1 MSASWCYMRKFYREF
16 SVKLYKPLF
25 GRTSFYDTPTC
36 RFCSTHNKNKKDT
49 ERKRAKSQKGPVTYE
64 SEKYDVPTEP
74 GAKKDVSC
82 PLPRSYSPEF
92 VEAAWYDWWVD
103 QGFFTPEY
111 GSERGTSREKFVMC
125 LPPPNVT
132 GTLHLGHAITNT
144 IQDALVRWHRM
155 RGYETL
161 WVPGCDH
168 AGIATQV
175 VVEKRLWK
183 ERRTT
188 RHNIGR
194 DAFVQEVWNWKQ
206 SKGETIYDQM
216 KKLGSSLDW
225 SRACFTLDKDLSKA
239 VTEAF
244 VSLHDDGLIYRKNR
258 MVNWSC
264 QLQSVI
270 SDIEVEN
277 VSLTKRTHLN
287 IPGYQD
293 KVEFGTLTSFAYPV
307 VGKNEEIVVSTTRP
321 ETMLGD
327 TAVAVHPLD
336 SRYQHLHGCSVQHP
350 IDGRLLPIICDDFVD
365 MEFGTGAVKIT
376 PAHDKTDHE
385 IGQRHG
391 LPSMSVISR
400 SGIMENV
407 GDIYTGVK
415 RFDARKLVVEDL
427 KRLNL
432 YRGTKSHAMTIPI
445 CSRSKDV
452 IEPLAMEQW
461 FVNMEEMSAM
471 AINVVKSKKLSF
483 VPEYHGKVWF
493 NWLKDSQEW
502 CISRQLWWGHRI
514 PAYQAYNKN
523 EGCESSI
530 WVVAKTPQEA
540 LTKAAQTL
548 NTREENIVM
557 NQDEDVLDTWFSSA
571 LFPFSP
577 LGWPNQTKDLE
588 KYYPISLMETGSDIL
603 FFWVARMVMLG
614 LKLTNQL
621 PFPTILLHGL
631 LRDAHGRKMS
641 KSLGNVIDPID
652 VISGITLEELH
663 KKVEDGNL
671 SPQEVQTAKE
681 GQRRDFPNGIPA
693 CGTDA
698 LRYMLCSYDFKDDE
712 IPMNVDHVQAR
723 TRFCNKIWNS
733 FKFVTSY
740 ADSAVQY
747 NTPIGQ
753 SGDLM
758 DQWILSRLSNMVE
771 ICHEGFQSYDLQF
784 CTKALQ
790 NFWLSDF
797 CDVYLEYSKSILNGE
812 NSNRKEATKQILC
825 VCVDVFIRGLSPFM
839 PYLSEELYQRLPI
852 VDKAVS
858 VCVAKY
864 PDPADVPYR
873 DTELESLVE
882 RVRAIATHVLSVA
895 TRYSIKSKQLKVYVR
910 VPQESHLHTPNVL
923 EALQIMTRC
932 KSVEVITEEIPVECT
947 VYHLDNKTEIG
958 IILKGVI
965 DVDMEIEKINQK
977 LGKLGKKMDQLIKS
991 SEKASKMTSQKKQK
1005 LQTEILETEEMMGRL
1020 RESIEELESM
1030 RNKNRD

>member
-1 MSASWCYMRKFYREF
+1 MSASWCYMRKFYRDF

-25 GRTSFYDTPTC
+25 IRSSFYDTPVC
-36 RFCSTHNKNKKDT
+36 RFCTTHSKNKNNT
-49 ERKRAKSQKGPVTYE
+49 ERKRTKTQRGPVTYE
-64 SEKYDVPTEP
+64 SETYDVPTEP
-74 GAKKDVSC
+74 GAKKDVTC

-92 VEAAWYDWWVD
+92 VEAAWYDWWVA
-103 QGFFTPEY
+103 QGYFTPEY
-111 GSERGTSREKFVMC
+111 GSEGGTSREKFVMC

-161 WVPGCDH
+161 WIPGCDH

-183 ERRTT
+183 DRRMT
-188 RHNIGR
+188 RHDIGR

-225 SRACFTLDKDLSKA
+225 SRACFTLDKELSEA

-244 VSLHDDGLIYRKNR
+244 VRLYDEGLIYRKNR

-277 VSLTKRTHLN
+277 ISLTKREHLN

-293 KVEFGTLTSFAYPV
+293 KVEFGTLTSFAYPL
-307 VGKNEEIVVSTTRP
+307 VGKDEEIVVSTTRP

-350 IDGRLLPIICDDFVD
+350 IDERQLPIVCDDFVD

-376 PAHDKTDHE
+376 PAHDKNDHE

-391 LPSMSVISR
+391 LPSISVISR
-400 SGIMENV
+400 SGVMENV
-407 GDIYTGVK
+407 GDTYAGVK

-445 CSRSKDV
+445 CSRTKDV

-471 AINVVKSKKLSF
+471 AINAVKSKKLSF
-483 VPEYHGKVWF
+483 VPEYHEKVWF

-523 EGCESSI
+523 EGCKKTI

-548 NTREENIVM
+548 NSKEEDIVI

-621 PFPTILLHGL
+621 PFPKILLHGL

-671 SPQEVQTAKE
+671 SPQEMQTAKE
-681 GQRRDFPNGIPA
+681 GQRKDFPNGIPA

-712 IPMNVDHVQAR
+712 IPMNVEHVQAR

-733 FKFVTSY
+733 FKFVTSH
-740 ADSAVQY
+740 ADTAVQY
-747 NTPIGQ
+747 NTPVGQ

-790 NFWLSDF
+790 NFWISDF

-812 NSNRKEATKQILC
+812 DADRKEATKQILC
-825 VCVDVFIRGLSPFM
+825 LCVDVFLRGLSPFM

-873 DTELESLVE
+873 DRELEGQVE

-895 TRYSIKSKQLKVYVR
+895 TRYSIKSKQLKGQGLC
-910 VPQESHLHTPNVL
+910 PAGLFQGHLLDIRTTVVSSIFVEHQFSRNSLLSRSTKFNV
-923 EALQIMTRC
+923 
-932 KSVEVITEEIPVECT
+932 
-947 VYHLDNKTEIG
+947 H
-958 IILKGVI
+958 
-965 DVDMEIEKINQK
+965 
-977 LGKLGKKMDQLIKS
+977 
-991 SEKASKMTSQKKQK
+991 
-1005 LQTEILETEEMMGRL
+1005 
-1020 RESIEELESM
+1020 
-1030 RNKNRD
+1030 